1 MGESFSVFPVG
12 TVRSSLSRPEDA
24 PRQGRT
30 AGTEAILEIDDACGE
45 ALAGI
50 GENERLVVI
59 CWLHLAARDRLRV
72 HPGGDGSVPER
83 GVFATRSPLR
93 PNPFAIYTVDLLEV
107 DGRKLR
113 VRGID
118 AVDGT
123 PVLDIR
129 PHRPR
134 LDD

>member
-1 MGESFSVFPVG
+1 MYSLVPVG
-12 TVRSSLSRPEDA
+12 YVRSPFKEPEEA
-24 PRQGRT
+24 PRQGRD
-30 AGTEAILEIDDACGE
+30 AGTEVVIEVEPAFVE

-50 GENERLVVI
+50 EESARLQI
-59 CWLHLAARDRLRV
+59 TCWLHLAARDRLRV
-72 HPGGDGSVPER
+72 HPRGDPETPLK

-93 PNPFAIYTVDLLEV
+93 PNPIAVYTADLIEV
-107 DGRKLR
+107 RGNTLR

-123 PVLDIR
+123 PVVDIK
-129 PHRPR
+129 PHARR